1 MLGFEKKLTLTML
14 KDDRFYLE
22 HGYSEES
29 DPLTERF
36 ENTKLDG
43 LFVEIW
49 KRKYTIPMLP
59 S

>member
-1 MLGFEKKLTLTML
+1 MML